1 MRYFTL
7 SFTLILLTLVGCGRV
22 GCGRGNTSAGQASN
36 TKANI
41 RTITISRQALDN
53 GLSDTLQLGR
63 MHQGEV
69 IATDIRLVNGD
80 SLPMVILREATSCG
94 CTKATYSR
102 KPIAAGTSCD
112 IVVEFDSRSQMGWQ
126 MKLMEFYF
134 AHSDTPLKIYIDAEV
149 E

>member
-7 SFTLILLTLVGCGRV
+7 SIALLLLLV
-22 GCGRGNTSAGQASN
+22 GCGRGNNATQQSANAEFN
-36 TKANI
+36 V
-41 RTITISRQALDN
+41 RTITISRRGLDG

-63 MHQGEV
+63 MRQGEV
-69 IATDIRLVNGD
+69 IATNIRIVNGD
-80 SLPMVILREATSCG
+80 SVPMVILREATSCG
-94 CTKATYSR
+94 CTTATYSR
-102 KPIAAGTSCD
+102 KPIAAGSSSD
-112 IVVEFDSRSQMGWQ
+112 IALEFDSRSQMGWQ

>member
-7 SFTLILLTLVGCGRV
+7 FFTLILLLVGCSLV

-36 TKANI
+36 AKANI
-41 RTITISRQALDN
+41 RTITISREALSQ

-102 KPIAAGTSCD
+102 KPIATGTSCD

-134 AHSDTPLKIYIDAEV
+134 AHSDSPLKIYIDAEV

>member
-7 SFTLILLTLVGCGRV
+7 SFTLILLLVGCGLVGCGRA
-22 GCGRGNTSAGQASN
+22 NMSAGQASN

-41 RTITISRQALDN
+41 RTITISREALN
-53 GLSDTLQLGR
+53 RGLSDTLQLGR

>member
-7 SFTLILLTLVGCGRV
+7 SFTLILLLFVGCGLV

-36 TKANI
+36 AKANI

-69 IATDIRLVNGD
+69 IATNIRLVNGD

-102 KPIAAGTSCD
+102 KPIAAGTSFADGLADETYGVLFRTFGHSSED
-112 IVVEFDSRSQMGWQ
+112 IYRCRGGIVLLIW
-126 MKLMEFYF
+126 
-134 AHSDTPLKIYIDAEV
+134 
-149 E
+149 

>member
-7 SFTLILLTLVGCGRV
+7 SFTLILLLVGCGLV
-22 GCGRGNTSAGQASN
+22 GCGHGNTSAGQASN

-112 IVVEFDSRSQMGWQ
+112 IVV
-126 MKLMEFYF
+126 
-134 AHSDTPLKIYIDAEV
+134 
-149 E
+149 

>member
-7 SFTLILLTLVGCGRV
+7 SFTLILLLLV